1 MLFLLP
7 AGQVIYSLY
16 PHPKLGPVDPGYHDS
31 HPRRPRPY
39 HPGLFTASTS
49 SVSLPQNSKH
59 TYGLVAVAAPHNTRR
74 DGHLDFLGT
83 EVAQDCIKEIIEMI
97 GKALHRL
104 PLLPQ
109 TIRIQFWQV
118 LISLPSWRTRSG
130 MCMNL
135 PHIPSHIEAAAGLPL
150 SKLPVSPATIQVNLG
165 KEMNQDVLHIYSS
178 ARDLR
183 NFALRT
189 RTKSYELRSGLVS
202 THGPIT
208 TGTLNTLKE
217 K

>member
-1 MLFLLP
+1 MGQQLIGHDWSQSNCCFYLFLLP

-16 PHPKLGPVDPGYHDS
+16 PHPKLGPVD
-31 HPRRPRPY
+31 
-39 HPGLFTASTS
+39 PGLFTASTS

-59 TYGLVAVAAPHNTRR
+59 TYGLVAVPHNTRR